1 MLNRIHA
8 RFASLALLVAAAA
21 FVFSACDSGNG
32 VSPGEVN
39 TGVEDTL
46 QISSMTPSL
55 GADVDEAQPT
65 VQLKFSQAIVENE
78 YTADTVSQRDS
89 DVGANPA
96 SPADDGVG
104 NRRLVDGIRLVP
116 DQAKDLTPSNSI
128 PVNIEWEEDRTRLDI
143 TPTEDLQ
150 DGYIYTLSL
159 GQEDP
164 TLTGVYDKRFKSQ
177 SGDTF
182 NNLVSNPEYDASALS
197 FSVGLDESAPGVPD
211 VIFEDQGSA
220 PNQVAGETIAEAGNL
235 DYTDN
240 TIVAELA
247 INNVDDVDGSEI
259 KGYEVYYRTQNQTD
273 RNGAGD
279 QFVKAT
285 DAQLSNTTDQFEDS
299 AGIIPASSV
308 ADDGENFDD
317 DELEFTVTLSNTPLA
332 NADGTYGPIEWKV
345 RAVSIN
351 GVRGDFRE
359 ITTED
364 NEDPDVQPASS
375 SSDSVDDVITLEFDE
390 ALSSSTATN
399 TANYSLNEDSGTGP
413 ALSISGISIDND
425 VAGDATVTIQTAE
438 FDGVDEPIEV
448 TLDNS
453 IQDLQ
458 GNSLDLDADN
468 DDDIE
473 IDVN

>member
-32 VSPGEVN
+32 VSPGDVN

-46 QISSMTPSL
+46 QLSSMTPSL

-78 YTADTVSQRDS
+78 YTADTVSQRDG
-89 DVGANPA
+89 DVRTNPGGN
-96 SPADDGVG
+96 GVG

-128 PVNIEWEEDRTRLDI
+128 PVNIEWKEDRTRLDI

-159 GQEDP
+159 GQQSP
-164 TLTGVYDKRFKSQ
+164 TPTGVYDNRFKSQ
-177 SGDTF
+177 SGNLF

-197 FSVGLDESAPGVPD
+197 FSVGLDESAPGVPK

-235 DYTDN
+235 DYTDG
-240 TIVAELA
+240 TVVAELA
-247 INNVDDVDGSEI
+247 IDNVDDVDGSEI

-285 DAQLSNTTDQFEDS
+285 DAQLSNTTNQFEDS
-299 AGIIPASSV
+299 AGIVPASSA

-317 DELEFTVTLSNTPLA
+317 NEVEFTVTLNDTPLA
-332 NADGTYGPIEWKV
+332 NDDGTYGPIEWKV

-351 GVRGDFRE
+351 GVRGDFTSV

-364 NEDPDVQPASS
+364 NEDPDVEPTSS
-375 SSDSVDDVITLEFDE
+375 SSNSVDDEITLEFDE

-448 TLDNS
+448 TLDDS

-458 GNSLDLDADN
+458 GNSLDLDGDN